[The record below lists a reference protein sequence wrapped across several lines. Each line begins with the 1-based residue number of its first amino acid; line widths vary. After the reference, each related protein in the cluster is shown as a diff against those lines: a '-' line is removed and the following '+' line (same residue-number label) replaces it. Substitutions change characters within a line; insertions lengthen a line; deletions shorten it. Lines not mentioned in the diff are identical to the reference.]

1 MKLPNHPPS
10 IATGTPKVSRTPR
23 GSATSPRRAPT
34 LASSSSLE
42 EARLPATSRDDPLH
56 SHTAAQ
62 PQPAFLE
69 TPKFAT
75 GNSRPSKF
83 GAKTLLLPGGV
94 FGKGDLSSQAAIT
107 KTLLPPGP
115 LLTPPP
121 VPQLQHHPAEDS
133 RARPPCPS
141 SLRLQPLPTP
151 LLPKAQIFGAGM
163 SKGKFTRKG
172 RLLSYL
178 EAKYTRVMVAEALH
192 LKRFSMYKAEF
203 SWRGM
208 YRLRSTGGV
217 CPGPLSSANFV
228 TL

>member
-1 MKLPNHPPS
+1 MDGAPGFPQFPTLKL
-10 IATGTPKVSRTPR
+10 
-23 GSATSPRRAPT
+23 ATSASLPSPQGLPHFPVPL
-34 LASSSSLE
+34 LALLSLQHPQLHIKP
-42 EARLPATSRDDPLH
+42 ANTSRLPPL
-56 SHTAAQ
+56 
-62 PQPAFLE
+62 
-69 TPKFAT
+69 
-75 GNSRPSKF
+75 G
-83 GAKTLLLPGGV
+83 PGSL
-94 FGKGDLSSQAAIT
+94 FI
-107 KTLLPPGP
+107 P
-115 LLTPPP
+115 
-121 VPQLQHHPAEDS
+121 PQLQHHPAEDS